1 MDLLGKILTVDL
13 STGAVT
19 TEPLDETIARRYLGG
34 RGLNAWHM
42 RNLGADVDPLGP
54 DNPLLLTCGL
64 ATGTEIPSSSRLQ
77 LAGRSPQTNLLGAS
91 NVGGQFGASLRR
103 AGYHM
108 VRIVGRAARPV
119 YLWIDAD
126 GVEIRDASAAWG
138 AAPNE
143 VSAALGLDGEAVA
156 LSTGPAG
163 EALVRFANLLTSDH
177 HAAGRTGFGALM
189 GSKRLKAVAV
199 ARTSPER
206 SERRNGFGAMVR
218 DYALSIRQSERYDLY
233 STTGNAAY
241 LNWTNDL
248 GMLGTRNFQSGQFE
262 HAAKLDGGQWNKY
275 VTRRKTCHR
284 CPVHCR
290 AEIRVDHGRYA
301 DLLGERPD
309 IEPLMAFGAR
319 IGMDDPETVF
329 YLFNLTNAYGIDC
342 ISTGGVLA
350 FAMDLYEHGI
360 LTREDTGGLALDW
373 GDAEAAAAL
382 THQIGRREGLGAI
395 LADGVRGAAEQ
406 IGRGAERYA
415 YHSKG
420 LELPGYEPRSAQGTA
435 LAFAISNRGADYA
448 SIYPS
453 LEWFWTPEQSR
464 QVFGT
469 EQAVDP
475 YSPVGKG
482 TMVRYASMVSAVLDA
497 LGICKVP
504 VLSVLGDFS
513 LEPEARLMSALTGW
527 DLTPDRLFEVGSR
540 IITAERRINLSYG
553 LTAQDDTLP
562 DLFLKK
568 PLTSG
573 PAEGMTVAL
582 DEMRRDYYAAM
593 GWDADGI
600 PAPDGDT

>member
-42 RNLGADVDPLGP
+42 QNLGAAIDPLGP
-54 DNPLLLTCGL
+54 DNPLLLSCGL

-126 GVEIRDASAAWG
+126 GVEIRDASPAWG
-138 AAPNE
+138 AAPHE
-143 VSAALGLDGEAVA
+143 VSAALGLDDDAVA
-156 LSTGPAG
+156 LSIGPAG

-177 HAAGRTGFGALM
+177 HAAGRTGLGAVM
-189 GSKRLKAVAV
+189 GSKMMKAVAV
-199 ARTSPER
+199 ARSPQER
-206 SERRNGFGAMVR
+206 SERRNGLAALVR

-233 STTGNAAY
+233 STTGNSAY

-248 GMLGTRNFQSGQFE
+248 GLLGTRNYQSGQFE
-262 HAAKLDGGQWNKY
+262 YPANLDGSHWEPY

-301 DLLGERPD
+301 NLLGERPD

-319 IGMDDPETVF
+319 IGVDDPEAVF
-329 YLFNLTNAYGIDC
+329 FLFNLTNAYGIDC

-360 LTREDTGGLALDW
+360 LTDEDTGGLALNW
-373 GDAEAAAAL
+373 GDAEAAITLA
-382 THQIGRREGLGAI
+382 HQIGRREGLGAI
-395 LADGVRGAAEQ
+395 LAEGVRDAAQQ

-435 LAFAISNRGADYA
+435 LAFAVSNRGADYA
-448 SIYPS
+448 SVYPS
-453 LEWFWTPEQSR
+453 LEFFWTPEQSQ

-469 EQAVDP
+469 EKAVDP

-482 TMVRYASMVSAVLDA
+482 LMVSYSAMVSAVLDA

-513 LEPEARLMSALTGW
+513 LKPEARLISALTGW
-527 DLTPDRLFEVGSR
+527 DLTPDRLFEIGRQILS
-540 IITAERRINLSYG
+540 TERRVNLSYG
-553 LTAQDDTLP
+553 MTAQDDTLP

-568 PLTSG
+568 PLSSG
-573 PAEGMTVAL
+573 PTEGMIVAL

-593 GWDADGI
+593 GWDADGK
-600 PAPDGDT
+600 PADDRDV

>member
-1 MDLLGKILTVDL
+1 V
-13 STGAVT
+13 
-19 TEPLDETIARRYLGG
+19 
-34 RGLNAWHM
+34 
-42 RNLGADVDPLGP
+42 
-54 DNPLLLTCGL
+54 
-64 ATGTEIPSSSRLQ
+64 
-77 LAGRSPQTNLLGAS
+77 
-91 NVGGQFGASLRR
+91 
-103 AGYHM
+103 
-108 VRIVGRAARPV
+108 
-119 YLWIDAD
+119 
-126 GVEIRDASAAWG
+126 
-138 AAPNE
+138 
-143 VSAALGLDGEAVA
+143 
-156 LSTGPAG
+156 
-163 EALVRFANLLTSDH
+163 
-177 HAAGRTGFGALM
+177 
-189 GSKRLKAVAV
+189 
-199 ARTSPER
+199 
-206 SERRNGFGAMVR
+206 
-218 DYALSIRQSERYDLY
+218 
-233 STTGNAAY
+233 
-241 LNWTNDL
+241 
-248 GMLGTRNFQSGQFE
+248 
-262 HAAKLDGGQWNKY
+262 
-275 VTRRKTCHR
+275 
-284 CPVHCR
+284 
-290 AEIRVDHGRYA
+290 
-301 DLLGERPD
+301 
-309 IEPLMAFGAR
+309 
-319 IGMDDPETVF
+319 DDPETVF

-350 FAMDLYEHGI
+350 FAMELYEHGI
-360 LTREDTGGLALDW
+360 LTAEDTGGLALNW
-373 GDAEAAAAL
+373 GDAEAAITL
-382 THQIGRREGLGAI
+382 THQIGQREGLGAI

-435 LAFAISNRGADYA
+435 LAFAISSRGADYA
-448 SIYPS
+448 SVYPS

-464 QVFGT
+464 RVFGS

-482 TMVRYASMVSAVLDA
+482 TMVRYASMVSAALDA

-573 PAEGMTVAL
+573 PTEGMTVAL

-600 PAPDGDT
+600 PAPDGEL